1 MSDHIEVDGK
11 KYFEESYLQLGIAT
25 AKRRGERIKELE
37 ALLDH
42 LNPQPHWSAASKS
55 LVMRLRGVYAIGPN
69 ADLMGPDDQ
78 PEFGWRDFKEQGFQV
93 PGIQLEAAQRIQ
105 DLEKELQKYRERFFQ
120 QECDLRGIQ
129 TEVGEIKSHYTF
141 PKDL

>member
-11 KYFEESYLQLGIAT
+11 KYYEESYLQMGIAT

-37 ALLDH
+37 ALLDR

-55 LVMRLRGVYAIGPN
+55 LVMRLRGIYAVGPN
-69 ADLMGPDDQ
+69 ADQLGPDDK
-78 PEFGWRDFKEQGFQV
+78 PEFGWRDFKDQGFQV

-105 DLEKELQKYRERFFQ
+105 DLEEELQKYRERFF
-120 QECDLRGIQ
+120 D
-129 TEVGEIKSHYTF
+129 KSAIYGTF
-141 PKDL
+141 KLM